1 MTPQMIRALTYFM
14 LAVFFKESFDFA
26 DMKKAKKISSLVI
39 MTIVLRFLFLVYRQ
53 RAYLG

>member
-26 DMKKAKKISSLVI
+26 EMKRCKNVCSLLV
-39 MTIVLRFLFLVYRQ
+39 MMVALRFLFLVYRQ
-53 RAYLG
+53 WSYLG

>member
-14 LAVFFKESFDFA
+14 LVVFFKESFDFA

>member
-26 DMKKAKKISSLVI
+26 DWKIGKNISSLV
-39 MTIVLRFLFLVYRQ
+39 MMAIVLRFLFLVYRQ
-53 RAYLG
+53 WSYLG